1 MVVDDIDNLNYDSLE
16 AVAHLRASDRYR
28 EIMQVGHRLVKLFT
42 ACALPGLHL
51 IGTYSPIQQLIIC
64 ITYICTISNSNSYVH
79 AVYLQRVKDALRG
92 KEENNRV
99 WTGPSEEDP
108 TYRLLVDCNQLAVDI
123 DNEIGIIHNFMRDKY
138 RLKFPELE
146 SLVHHPIDYA
156 RVVQAIGMSSIH
168 VLPTEYL
175 NPC

>member
-1 MVVDDIDNLNYDSLE
+1 MSMQSKLHHSLYCTLHK
-16 AVAHLRASDRYR
+16 VQQQASD
-28 EIMQVGHRLVKLFT
+28 QSWQPNSKQCFH
-42 ACALPGLHL
+42 
-51 IGTYSPIQQLIIC
+51 SPC
-64 ITYICTISNSNSYVH
+64 
-79 AVYLQRVKDALRG
+79 LQRVKDALEG

-156 RVVQAIGMSSIH
+156 RVVQAIGMS
-168 VLPTEYL
+168 
-175 NPC
+175 

>member
-1 MVVDDIDNLNYDSLE
+1 MLQC
-16 AVAHLRASDRYR
+16 RACFISCSIAY
-28 EIMQVGHRLVKLFT
+28 
-42 ACALPGLHL
+42 
-51 IGTYSPIQQLIIC
+51 
-64 ITYICTISNSNSYVH
+64 CTIPSNKQVINSAIKNSKQCLHSPCV
-79 AVYLQRVKDALRG
+79 QIVKDALEG

-156 RVVQAIGMSSIH
+156 RVVQAIGMS
-168 VLPTEYL
+168 
-175 NPC
+175 

>member
-1 MVVDDIDNLNYDSLE
+1 M
-16 AVAHLRASDRYR
+16 
-28 EIMQVGHRLVKLFT
+28 
-42 ACALPGLHL
+42 
-51 IGTYSPIQQLIIC
+51 C
-64 ITYICTISNSNSYVH
+64 I
-79 AVYLQRVKDALRG
+79 QRVREALAG
-92 KEENNRV
+92 KEQNDKV

-156 RVVQAIGMSSIH
+156 RVVQAIGTVTCLPVNG
-168 VLPTEYL
+168 VLFTVFIKHL
-175 NPC
+175 LLASCGR

>member
-28 EIMQVGHRLVKLFT
+28 EIMQVGHCSLKLFT
-42 ACALPGLHL
+42 ACVLPGLHL
-51 IGTYSPIQQLIIC
+51 VGTFSPVEQFIC
-64 ITYICTISNSNSYVH
+64 IAIICTISNSNSHMHGVL
-79 AVYLQRVKDALRG
+79 LQRVKDALEG

-156 RVVQAIGMSSIH
+156 RVVQAIGMSSNH
-168 VLPTEYL
+168 VLQTDYL

>member
-1 MVVDDIDNLNYDSLE
+1 M
-16 AVAHLRASDRYR
+16 A
-28 EIMQVGHRLVKLFT
+28 
-42 ACALPGLHL
+42 
-51 IGTYSPIQQLIIC
+51 
-64 ITYICTISNSNSYVH
+64 
-79 AVYLQRVKDALRG
+79 G
-92 KEENNRV
+92 KEENDRV

-156 RVVQAIGMSSIH
+156 RVVQAIGMRLLHLLLTMFGAGWHAQLLRLICL
-168 VLPTEYL
+168 LPLLTACFACYFSCAWCAFA
-175 NPC
+175 PVGA